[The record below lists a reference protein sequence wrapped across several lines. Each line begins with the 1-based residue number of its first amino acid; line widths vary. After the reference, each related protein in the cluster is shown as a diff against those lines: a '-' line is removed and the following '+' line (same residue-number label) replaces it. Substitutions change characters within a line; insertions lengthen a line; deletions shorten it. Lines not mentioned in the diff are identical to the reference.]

1 LSKER
6 NVKRSGFS
14 PPRTAFCHH
23 IKVANA
29 LRDPFEKHQASNNPL
44 AWHNSNL
51 AQKDVSTGLV
61 L

>member
-1 LSKER
+1 
-6 NVKRSGFS
+6 VKRSGFS